1 MALQHDTLE
10 KIRQFAENNYKLE
23 EERDRHAIDHHAY
36 NQKLDHTL
44 SQLQEHVRRQE
55 DALQQLRRS
64 TTNGLTH
71 TGLEPRMRL
80 AQIRRA
86 TKAYKSLSQT
96 VPDLPHPDSPLPT
109 LLALRETSRQ
119 ILDLKS
125 SIDATAHDLSANRE
139 RLKVEQAAA
148 RDAQLIST
156 GLDDRIKNLQSTRPE
171 NREKRPA
178 QLAKEFM
185 QQQRRRKVE
194 LEKKTA
200 ALKEALRAFIDD
212 HLAAMLAAENLG
224 GPVVGDQLEVSDA
237 TLAAGYTTQGKQ
249 RRPKTAAGEEV
260 ERDSRQQRIDELV
273 SQLSSGGGG
282 GGGDGHGQRGG
293 IGSKREAAGREMHA
307 LIDSLVEA
315 ASTSSYIELEH
326 DTAAS
331 RFLVKAKIAQFH
343 PRDAHRLRL
352 IDFARELVE

>member
-10 KIRQFAENNYKLE
+10 KIRQFAETNHKLE
-23 EERDRHAIDHHAY
+23 EERARHPIDHHAY
-36 NQKLDHTL
+36 NQKLDQTL
-44 SQLQEHVRRQE
+44 SQLQDQVRRQE
-55 DALQQLRRS
+55 DALQELRRS
-64 TTNGLTH
+64 TTNGLPRP
-71 TGLEPRMRL
+71 GLEPRMRL

-119 ILDLKS
+119 ILELKS

-139 RLKVEQAAA
+139 RLKAEQAAA
-148 RDAQLIST
+148 RDAQTISI

-171 NREKRPA
+171 EREKRPT

-200 ALKEALRAFIDD
+200 ALKEALRAFIDG

-237 TLAAGYTTQGKQ
+237 TLVAGYTTHGKE
-249 RRPKTAAGEEV
+249 RRTKAAAGAEV
-260 ERDSRQQRIDELV
+260 ERDPRQQRIDELV
-273 SQLSSGGGG
+273 SRLPSGGGG
-282 GGGDGHGQRGG
+282 VDGHGQRGG
-293 IGSKREAAGREMHA
+293 IGSKREAAGQEIHA

-315 ASTSSYIELEH
+315 AGTSSYIELER

-343 PRDAHRLRL
+343 PRDARRLRL
-352 IDFARELVE
+352 IDFARELID